1 MPSPLFL
8 ANQKVLLTRQRHE
21 AKKAGLHYD
30 YRIVVGD
37 KAYSWATKK
46 EMPEPGKS
54 ILLFE
59 QPVHDATYALSKEV
73 IIPDGEYGAGRTTLE
88 FVRKASV
95 GDGAKDNHFSL
106 NFDGQKLTFWKIPT
120 DSNFYQKRMGKKADG
135 VWMLWNRTPIE
146 KKANM
151 SNKYLEK
158 IAKIA
163 IKPSHEGL
171 LHKDLGVPAGEKIP
185 AGKLNAAK
193 AAAKKSGNVA
203 EEKRIVFAEN
213 AKKWTKS
220 ASLVKQAW
228 DSDFEDGEYYGVSA
242 NRATGSTMVVDS
254 LRKAAKDPK
263 VRVQIWGDFPGGKSS
278 YSSKEDP
285 EGFEKG
291 LLHIESKV
299 PKKTLAQHDKDKTM
313 QWHRDFSWEAGIH
326 SKEVLPKSKY
336 ESEYDPSDTKG
347 IHRSRVL
354 SYLANKHGL

>member
-1 MPSPLFL
+1 MSSPLFL

-21 AKKAGLHYD
+21 AKRAGLHYD

-46 EMPEPGKS
+46 EMPGPGKS

-95 GDGAKDNHFSL
+95 GEGAKDNHFSL
-106 NFDGQKLTFWKIPT
+106 NFDGQRLTFWKIPPE
-120 DSNFYQKRMGKKADG
+120 SNFYQKKMGKKADG
-135 VWMLWNRTPIE
+135 VWMLWNRSDYKEGPESTYTHNGKTATVDSLIAAAKNVPTVSVPIPEMEWALEDAKINPDRLKAADLKHPLIATMHAGRVTVLDGTHRLAKAVNEGRSELGVKLIPDPSPVE

-185 AGKLNAAK
+185 ADKLSAAK
-193 AAAKKSGNVA
+193 EAAKKSGDVA

-213 AKKWTKS
+213 AKKWNHK
-220 ASLVKQAW
+220 
-228 DSDFEDGEYYGVSA
+228 
-242 NRATGSTMVVDS
+242 
-254 LRKAAKDPK
+254 
-263 VRVQIWGDFPGGKSS
+263 
-278 YSSKEDP
+278 
-285 EGFEKG
+285 
-291 LLHIESKV
+291 
-299 PKKTLAQHDKDKTM
+299 
-313 QWHRDFSWEAGIH
+313 
-326 SKEVLPKSKY
+326 
-336 ESEYDPSDTKG
+336 
-347 IHRSRVL
+347 
-354 SYLANKHGL
+354 